1 MTAES
6 TLMALDDGLFILV
19 DWNFILL
26 ILGGFVAASWLLIR
40 LSSVSESEDIVSLT
54 EKVAI
59 LGFPVGI
66 VSLLMIGAGFYL
78 DSQPVGLPSSFD
90 LITLI
95 CFGIL
100 GLVLILRPI
109 KNFRFGTF
117 LSLGLGLLGAAILV
131 FLGANQIKIMA
142 GVFIIIFLLIYG
154 TIRMVEDLYLLIA
167 DILSNPIISVSIG
180 VVCIIQ
186 GLLQILGFSL
196 ANFLFFL

>member
-1 MTAES
+1 
-6 TLMALDDGLFILV
+6 MALDDGLYVLV
-19 DWNFILL
+19 DWNFLLL
-26 ILGGFVAASWLLIR
+26 ILGGCVAASWLLIR
-40 LSSVSESEDIVSLT
+40 LSSVSDSEEIVSLT

-66 VSLLMIGAGFYL
+66 ISLLMIGAAFYL
-78 DSQPVGLPSSFD
+78 DSQPVGLPASFD
-90 LITLI
+90 LITLF

-154 TIRMVEDLYLLIA
+154 SIRMIEDLYLLIA
-167 DILSNPIISVSIG
+167 ELLSNPIISVTIG
-180 VVCIIQ
+180 VICIVQ
-186 GLLQILGFSL
+186 GILQILSFSI
-196 ANFLFFL
+196 ADFLFFI